1 MFKKVSICFLKKLK
15 RLGVAKFASYVSMFG
30 PFMAP
35 HAWDLIFKKILI
47 A

>member
-1 MFKKVSICFLKKLK
+1 MLKKVSICFLKKIK
-15 RLGVAKFASYVSMFG
+15 RSGVAKFASYVSMFG